1 MHSPPILKTPWRM
14 TQAEVEKYTHAAV
27 TSMHFMKRAPTA
39 AEIGVAEGWEF
50 IADSKGETGM
60 IATKAGSHVSFK
72 LEPAVYETLLVG
84 CLTPY
89 EKITPVRVW
98 VDHDA
103 AADQTACRNPKLGKT
118 IDPWHDGWIG
128 KVSVYRSLPTRA
140 PKGGGYVHFCLS
152 EDNKGRFDDK
162 TDRGQVQDPA
172 CRSPTYG
179 CFYGC
184 FSVIEAH
191 RGTWFR
197 TPCPIVVRSRSN
209 M

>member
-1 MHSPPILKTPWRM
+1 MGGSMFLADRWAPGGGCVDFFGIWGFRYAEDRSMHSPPILKTPWRM

-50 IADSKGETGM
+50 IADSKGKTGM

-84 CLTPY
+84 YLTSY

-162 TDRGQVQDPA
+162 TEGKFKIL
-172 CRSPTYG
+172 SLTY
-179 CFYGC
+179 
-184 FSVIEAH
+184 
-191 RGTWFR
+191 
-197 TPCPIVVRSRSN
+197 